1 MTVGLLANKES
12 VHIRLGENKEI
23 LSADDLVFEA
33 QHQEESR
40 TMIHEFEYLSDYLE
54 DFTYS
59 LLMGKPQF
67 VTVTE
72 LGRQTTFRYE
82 ADGGKAIVLT
92 RAHRGVEQAL
102 KEIKTQPVS

>member
-1 MTVGLLANKES
+1 MTVGLLATKES
-12 VHIRLGENKEI
+12 VHIRLGGNKEI
-23 LSADDLVFEA
+23 ISADEVVFDP

-54 DFTYS
+54 DFAFS
-59 LLMGKPQF
+59 LAMGKPKF

-82 ADGGKAIVLT
+82 EDGGQAIVLT

-102 KEIKTQPVS
+102 QGAR

>member
-1 MTVGLLANKES
+1 MTVGLLASKES
-12 VHIRLGENKEI
+12 VHIRLGVNKEI
-23 LSADDLVFEA
+23 ISADDLVFES

-40 TMIHEFEYLSDYLE
+40 TMIHEFEYLSDYLD
-54 DFTYS
+54 DFTIS

-82 ADGGKAIVLT
+82 ADGGQAIVLT
-92 RAHRGVEQAL
+92 RAHRGVEQASQ
-102 KEIKTQPVS
+102 KTAS

>member
-1 MTVGLLANKES
+1 MTVGLLASKES
-12 VHIRLGENKEI
+12 VHIRLGANKEI
-23 LSADDLVFEA
+23 VSADDVVFED

-54 DFTYS
+54 DFTLS
-59 LLMGKPQF
+59 LSMGKPQF

-82 ADGGKAIVLT
+82 ADGGKAIILT

-102 KEIKTQPVS
+102 KEAR

>member
-1 MTVGLLANKES
+1 MTVGLLATKES
-12 VHIRLGENKEI
+12 VHIRLGVNKEI
-23 LSADDLVFEA
+23 VSADDLVFEE

-54 DFTYS
+54 DFTVS

-72 LGRQTTFRYE
+72 LGRQTTFKYE
-82 ADGGKAIVLT
+82 ADGGQAIVLT
-92 RAHRGVEQAL
+92 RAHRGVEPAV
-102 KEIKTQPVS
+102 KEAGK